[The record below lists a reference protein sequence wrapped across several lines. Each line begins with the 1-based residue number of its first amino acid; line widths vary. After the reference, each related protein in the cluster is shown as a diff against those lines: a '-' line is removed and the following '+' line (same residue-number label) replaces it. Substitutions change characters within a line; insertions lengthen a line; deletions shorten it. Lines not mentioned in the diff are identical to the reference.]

1 MLEKIKWYNVWN
13 KLNNIFEDIRSS
25 RLKSCMSLSSYEIM
39 IIIQLY
45 FLSSTKLF
53 ESQDINYLRI

>member
-1 MLEKIKWYNVWN
+1 M
-13 KLNNIFEDIRSS
+13 EDIRSS

-53 ESQDINYLRI
+53 ESQDINYLRIQLNLSLKFLH